1 MLINPGNLATDL
13 KKKNIHCQ
21 NADVCRT
28 SGWVTFDGSKCA
40 QHLTERLSIDLA
52 LVTGDGAYTHRWE
65 YGFISGSI
73 DRREEA
79 SLWATCLFYILVA
92 LPSCRTA
99 ESHIHPWG
107 TMNDREQHAGNP
119 KDKRLPRSLSWV
131 HFSLQKWRAFRHK
144 PCLHPSALR
153 TYWICSL
160 MTWQLRID
168 FPCFIHHW
176 WQLCWRTAA
185 SW

>member
-1 MLINPGNLATDL
+1 MISNISWLQMHRTAYWKAQYWFRTYRRQRLWDCNFVYGL
-13 KKKNIHCQ
+13 K
-21 NADVCRT
+21 
-28 SGWVTFDGSKCA
+28 
-40 QHLTERLSIDLA
+40 E
-52 LVTGDGAYTHRWE
+52 
-65 YGFISGSI
+65 
-73 DRREEA
+73 RREKA
-79 SLWATCLFYILVA
+79 SLWTICLFYILVA

-107 TMNDREQHAGNP
+107 TMNDAEQHAGNP
-119 KDKRLPRSLSWV
+119 KDKRLPQSSSCA
-131 HFSLQKWRAFRHK
+131 HFFPQHWWAFRHK

-153 TYWICSL
+153 TCCSL

-168 FPCFIHHW
+168 FPCFIHRW